1 MSLGCHIANLTL
13 ESAPAFLT
21 SRHEIVKLPACRRD
35 WEIEDTMQYH
45 TCVAMGTSVCGMTER
60 ELRAQLGLLDHAR
73 VGDKLSCRSIEEY
86 QAGSITGKLCR
97 VFIKEQPF
105 RSSGQADHG
114 TKNEGG

>member
-1 MSLGCHIANLTL
+1 
-13 ESAPAFLT
+13 
-21 SRHEIVKLPACRRD
+21 
-35 WEIEDTMQYH
+35 
-45 TCVAMGTSVCGMTER
+45 MTES

-97 VFIKEQPF
+97 VFIKEHSF
-105 RSSGQADHG
+105 RSSGQVEDR